1 MKAYDSAKA
10 SAISVADATI
20 KKEILAEQVE
30 KLYVLWPGPATTAPL
45 RPPD

>member
-20 KKEILAEQVE
+20 KKEILAQQVE
-30 KLYVLWPGPATTAPL
+30 QLTLCAMAGTSYNSPT
-45 RPPD
+45 